1 MFWPFHLINTLLWK
15 EFCLKM
21 EQLSQNENVWKI
33 KNEFCE
39 IFPNQVSMGKK
50 RLVKTLKRKFYLLNK
65 K

>member
-1 MFWPFHLINTLLWK
+1 
-15 EFCLKM
+15 M